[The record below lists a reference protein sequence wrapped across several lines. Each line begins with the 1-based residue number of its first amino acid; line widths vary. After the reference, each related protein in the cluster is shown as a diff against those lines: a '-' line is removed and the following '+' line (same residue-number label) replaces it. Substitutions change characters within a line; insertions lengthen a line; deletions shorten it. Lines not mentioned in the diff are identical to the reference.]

1 MRKRKPFLTTL
12 CRGIVILAVLAVIPR
27 IITTTIARPYT
38 TTVEEAE
45 HTPIGVVL
53 AAETENGWPSA
64 VLRDRIDR
72 GVELYLAGVV
82 DQLVMSGRN
91 PEPAIMRSYA
101 VEHGVPEEDILL
113 DNGGIR
119 TYATC
124 YNAKSQLGL
133 DEAIFVTQPF
143 HLPRTLFL
151 CRSMGIDATGV
162 AAHHGVYWR
171 GSTIAWNIRET
182 LATALAF
189 IEIYISPPDA
199 SVYSDLY
206 QEGIQP

>member
-1 MRKRKPFLTTL
+1 MQKQRPFLTTL
-12 CRGIVILAVLAVIPR
+12 FRWIVILTVLAVIPR

-38 TTVEEAE
+38 TTVEKAE
-45 HTPIGVVL
+45 HTPIGIVL
-53 AAETENGWPSA
+53 AAETRNGQPSA

-72 GVELYLAGVV
+72 GIDLYKAGVV
-82 DQLVMSGRN
+82 DQLVMSGRD
-91 PEPAIMRSYA
+91 PEPAIMRTYA
-101 VEHGVPEEDILL
+101 IEQGVHAEDILL

-124 YNAKSQLGL
+124 FNAHTQLEL

-162 AAHHGVYWR
+162 AAHHGVYWH
-171 GSTIAWNIRET
+171 GATISWNIRET
-182 LATALAF
+182 LATVLAF
-189 IEIYISPPDA
+189 IEIYLSPPDTNE
-199 SVYSDLY
+199 YITLY